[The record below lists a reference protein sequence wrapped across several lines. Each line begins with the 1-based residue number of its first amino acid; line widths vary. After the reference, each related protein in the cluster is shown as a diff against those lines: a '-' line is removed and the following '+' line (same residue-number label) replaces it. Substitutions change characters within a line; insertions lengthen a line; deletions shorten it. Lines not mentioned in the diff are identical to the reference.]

1 MFMLLNLF
9 KSSLRGY
16 TRFRNLRGKKHR
28 TGKQTGRGIQG
39 IENRWHPWHQ
49 EAIVRPETVAS
60 YAKETDTTVCTYV
73 CAWVCVWTVCTNFS
87 SSCST
92 RRNLQRD
99 DRWCNGSSQHP
110 RRFFDP
116 PLAEPGPFSR
126 LFAAEREWNGP
137 RAKSARDYRDESART
152 RLVRGGGGLNW
163 KKREMACEIPA
174 EIIRENWSV

>member
-1 MFMLLNLF
+1 MGTHASAISVE
-9 KSSLRGY
+9 KSIEPVNKPVGEFRVSKIDGIRDTRKRSCGQRPLRM
-16 TRFRNLRGKKHR
+16 RKK
-28 TGKQTGRGIQG
+28 QIQ
-39 IENRWHPWHQ
+39 
-49 EAIVRPETVAS
+49 
-60 YAKETDTTVCTYV
+60 V
-73 CAWVCVWTVCTNFS
+73 CARMCVHECVCVWTVCTNFS

-152 RLVRGGGGLNW
+152 RLVRGGGGLN
-163 KKREMACEIPA
+163 
-174 EIIRENWSV
+174 

>member
-1 MFMLLNLF
+1 MAPVTPG
-9 KSSLRGY
+9 SDRAARDR
-16 TRFRNLRGKKHR
+16 RFVCERNRYKCVH
-28 TGKQTGRGIQG
+28 
-39 IENRWHPWHQ
+39 
-49 EAIVRPETVAS
+49 
-60 YAKETDTTVCTYV
+60 VCV
-73 CAWVCVWTVCTNFS
+73 CMSVCVWTVCTNFS

-152 RLVRGGGGLNW
+152 RLVRGGGGLN
-163 KKREMACEIPA
+163 
-174 EIIRENWSV
+174 

>member
-1 MFMLLNLF
+1 MFTLLNLF

-60 YAKETDTTVCTYV
+60 YAKETDRSVCTCV
-73 CAWVCVWTVCTNFS
+73 CVHECVWTVCTNFS

-116 PLAEPGPFSR
+116 PLAEPGPFK
-126 LFAAEREWNGP
+126 P
-137 RAKSARDYRDESART
+137 II
-152 RLVRGGGGLNW
+152 RGGTRVERSPG
-163 KKREMACEIPA
+163 KKCARLSRRIGSYTPRE
-174 EIIRENWSV
+174 RGRGS